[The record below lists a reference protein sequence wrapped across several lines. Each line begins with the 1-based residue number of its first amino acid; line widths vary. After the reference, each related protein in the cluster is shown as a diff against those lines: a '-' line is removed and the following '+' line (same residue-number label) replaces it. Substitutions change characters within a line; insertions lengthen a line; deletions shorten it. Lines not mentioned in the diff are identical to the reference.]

1 MNLPR
6 FPDFKI
12 IGLEDKEAILET
24 IRRYPAEVCEV
35 NFGNT
40 FIWRKYDHPKLTTI
54 HGNLCLLFE
63 PPDEPAYFL
72 QPIGE
77 NDIPDTIRT
86 CLSCAPRLSRIPA
99 SFAARWCSGFQC
111 APDRNN
117 FDYVYRTGDLI
128 ELKGKKYDG
137 KRNRIRKFEREH
149 AYGYVQLRPG
159 HLEDCRR
166 LFQEWL
172 EDKSL
177 TNKMLSAQNEAI
189 QEGLAHFEAL
199 GLSGGAIEVEGK
211 IEAFSIGEPL
221 NPDTA
226 VIHIEIVSPE
236 YDGLS
241 QLMNR
246 EFVKNEWA
254 AFPFINREQDMG
266 IPGLRR
272 AKMSYYP
279 HHMVE
284 KHHIWKSPV
293 GV

>member
-6 FPDFKI
+6 FPEFKVV
-12 IGLEDKEAILET
+12 GLEDQEAILAF
-24 IRRYPAEVCEV
+24 ISRYPAEVCEV

-40 FIWRKYDHPKLTTI
+40 FIWRKYDHPKLTII
-54 HGNLCLLFE
+54 HDNLCLQFE

-86 CLSCAPRLSRIPA
+86 CLSYAPRLSRIPT
-99 SFAARWCSGFQC
+99 SFACRWCSGFHC

-117 FDYVYRTGDLI
+117 FDYVYRTQDLI
-128 ELKGKKYDG
+128 DLRGKKYDG
-137 KRNRIRKFEREH
+137 KRNRIKKFEREH
-149 AYGYVQLRPG
+149 SYAYVKLVPG
-159 HLEDCRR
+159 HLEDCQR
-166 LFQEWL
+166 LFREWL

-177 TNKMLSAQNEAI
+177 TTKMISDQNEAI
-189 QEGLAHFEAL
+189 QEGLTHFEAL

-221 NPDTA
+221 SVETA
-226 VIHIEIVSPE
+226 VIHIEIVNPK
-236 YDGLS
+236 YDGLA

-246 EFVKNEWA
+246 EFVKNEWS
-254 AFPFINREQDMG
+254 AFAYINREQDMG

-284 KHHIWKSPV
+284 KHHIWQ
-293 GV
+293 

>member
-6 FPDFKI
+6 FPEFKMVE
-12 IGLEDKEAILET
+12 LEDQTAILSS

-54 HGNLCLLFE
+54 RDNLCLLFE

-77 NDIPDTIRT
+77 KDIPETIHA

-99 SFAARWCSGFQC
+99 SFASRWCSGFHC
-111 APDRNN
+111 EPDRNN
-117 FDYVYRTGDLI
+117 FDYVYRTADLI
-128 ELKGKKYDG
+128 ELKGKRYDG
-137 KRNRIRKFEREH
+137 KRNRIRKFERE
-149 AYGYVQLRPG
+149 YVYRYVKLTAV

-166 LFQEWL
+166 LFEDWL
-172 EDKSL
+172 VDKSRAH
-177 TNKMLSAQNEAI
+177 KMISAQHEAI
-189 QEGLAHFEAL
+189 HEGLAHFEAL

-226 VIHIEIVSPE
+226 VIHIEIASPKYE
-236 YDGLS
+236 GLS

-246 EFVKNEWA
+246 EFVKNEWTR
-254 AFPFINREQDMG
+254 FSFVNREQDMG

-284 KHHIWKSPV
+284 KYHIWQ
-293 GV
+293 

>member
-86 CLSCAPRLSRIPA
+86 CLSCSPRLSRIPA
-99 SFAARWCSGFQC
+99 SFAGRWCSGFQC

-166 LFQEWL
+166 LFREWL
-172 EDKSL
+172 EDKLL
-177 TNKMLSAQNEAI
+177 TTKMLSAQNEAI

-226 VIHIEIVSPE
+226 VIHIEIVSPK
-236 YDGLS
+236 YDGLC

-254 AFPFINREQDMG
+254 AFSFINREQDMG

-279 HHMVE
+279 HHLVE
-284 KHHIWKSPV
+284 KHHIWK
-293 GV
+293 

>member
-6 FPDFKI
+6 FPEFKVV
-12 IGLEDKEAILET
+12 GLEDQET
-24 IRRYPAEVCEV
+24 ILAFISRYPAEVCEV

-40 FIWRKYDHPKLTTI
+40 FIWRKYDHPKLTII
-54 HGNLCLLFE
+54 HDNLCLQFE

-86 CLSCAPRLSRIPA
+86 CLSCAPRLSRIPT
-99 SFAARWCSGFQC
+99 SFASRWCSGFHC

-117 FDYVYRTGDLI
+117 FDYVYRTQDLI
-128 ELKGKKYDG
+128 DLRGKKYDG

-149 AYGYVQLRPG
+149 SYGYVKLRPG
-159 HLEDCRR
+159 HLGDCQR
-166 LFQEWL
+166 LYRKWL

-177 TNKMLSAQNEAI
+177 TTKMISAQNEAI
-189 QEGLAHFEAL
+189 QEGLIHFEAL

-221 NPDTA
+221 SVETA
-226 VIHIEIVSPE
+226 VIHIEIVNPK

-241 QLMNR
+241 QMMNR
-246 EFVKNEWA
+246 EFVKNEWS
-254 AFPFINREQDMG
+254 AFTYINREQDMG

-272 AKMSYYP
+272 AKTSYYP

-284 KHHIWKSPV
+284 KHHIRK
-293 GV
+293 

>member
-6 FPDFKI
+6 FPEFKMV
-12 IGLEDKEAILET
+12 GLEDQTAILSRM
-24 IRRYPAEVCEV
+24 RRYPAEVCEV
-35 NFGNT
+35 NFGNI
-40 FIWRKYDHPKLTTI
+40 FIWRKYDHPKLTVI
-54 HGNLCLLFE
+54 HDNLCFLFE
-63 PPDEPAYFL
+63 PPEEPAYFL

-86 CLSCAPRLSRIPA
+86 CLSCAPRLSRVPA
-99 SFAARWCSGFQC
+99 SFASRWCSSFHC
-111 APDRNN
+111 APDRDD
-117 FDYVYRTGDLI
+117 FDYVYRSQDLI

-149 AYGYVQLRPG
+149 GYRYITLSPD
-159 HLEDCRR
+159 HLAECRR
-166 LFQEWL
+166 LFQDWL
-172 EDKSL
+172 GDKLL
-177 TNKMLSAQNEAI
+177 TNSMISAQNEAI
-189 QEGLAHFEAL
+189 QEGLLHFKAL
-199 GLSGGAIEVEGK
+199 GLSGGAIEVDRK

-221 NPDTA
+221 NADTA
-226 VIHIEIVSPE
+226 VIHIEIVNPK

-254 AFPFINREQDMG
+254 AFAFVNREQDMG

-272 AKMSYYP
+272 AKQSYHP

-284 KHHIWKSPV
+284 KFHIWK
-293 GV
+293 

>member
-6 FPDFKI
+6 FPEFKVV
-12 IGLEDKEAILET
+12 GFEDQET
-24 IRRYPAEVCEV
+24 ILAFISRYPAEVCEV

-40 FIWRKYDHPKLTTI
+40 FIWRKYDHPKLTII
-54 HGNLCLLFE
+54 HDNLCLQFE

-86 CLSCAPRLSRIPA
+86 CLSCAPRLSRIPT
-99 SFAARWCSGFQC
+99 SFASRWCSGFHC

-117 FDYVYRTGDLI
+117 FDYVYQTQDLI
-128 ELKGKKYDG
+128 ELRGKKYDG

-149 AYGYVQLRPG
+149 SYAYVKLVPG
-159 HLEDCRR
+159 HLEDCQR
-166 LFQEWL
+166 LFREWL

-177 TNKMLSAQNEAI
+177 TTKMISAQNEAI
-189 QEGLAHFEAL
+189 QEGLTHFEAL

-221 NPDTA
+221 SVETA
-226 VIHIEIVSPE
+226 VIHIEIVNPK

-241 QLMNR
+241 QMMNR
-246 EFVKNEWA
+246 EFVKNEWS
-254 AFPFINREQDMG
+254 AFAYVNREQDMG

-284 KHHIWKSPV
+284 KHHIWK
-293 GV
+293 